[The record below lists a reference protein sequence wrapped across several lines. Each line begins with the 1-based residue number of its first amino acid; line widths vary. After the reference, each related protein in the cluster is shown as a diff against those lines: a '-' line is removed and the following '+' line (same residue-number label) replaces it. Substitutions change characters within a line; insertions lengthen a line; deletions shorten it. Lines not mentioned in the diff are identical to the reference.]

1 MWKAVLLPIL
11 EAEAFLELTKEHLDK
26 KVIVYIV
33 KLISLPN
40 SNPARKALLHTL
52 DVCRYISPLSTVYI
66 VAKEQLKPRGSR
78 PPIGNPP

>member
-52 DVCRYISPLSTVYI
+52 DVC
-66 VAKEQLKPRGSR
+66 
-78 PPIGNPP
+78 